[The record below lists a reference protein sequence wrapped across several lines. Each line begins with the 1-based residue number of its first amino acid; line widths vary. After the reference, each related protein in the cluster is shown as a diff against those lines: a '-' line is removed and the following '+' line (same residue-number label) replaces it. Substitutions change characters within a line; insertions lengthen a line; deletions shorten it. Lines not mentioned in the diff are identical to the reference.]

1 MGKRQRRRQRQQK
14 NKTVKQQ
21 KPAVQRYLLPNA
33 DAPLLDVVFH
43 QDVTDED
50 KRICLDYWAFTEPGA
65 WTWKVAEIGP
75 TTAVLRTVKAACH
88 ADLLTI
94 VCPDCAGPRSVY
106 SRSDLTATRLWAPD
120 VFPLQETVSTVKC
133 QACRDAEAAEQARE
147 AERAAEEERER
158 TARKVESAGVWL
170 QEQADRDMPGSIPDL
185 VGCLTLLAMVEIM
198 QRKDTE
204 TIGPLDSLNYTLTAS
219 ADTDIETFRTLYQ
232 NQWICPTTPA
242 TVGNFTFNEDGTAR
256 GVYIT
261 QIPWRLAPSLG
272 GKAAARRETISL
284 VQDVLWDRPDEIK
297 KQVYKLEAGMAVNYL
312 EGLLTRKY
320 NEDPIPEHRLP
331 DAYETFLSARREGFT
346 LGQLVAVAW
355 SATAS
360 SVAWGQRTPGLKPGS
375 VSAASVTNLER
386 RIGYARDR
394 RIDKYDLPNWV
405 PRPAIHSTALRLLQQ
420 QEDEFDALSRF
431 RSLRQQIES
440 RDIEDLEYDQD
451 DTPASG
457 GDERLGGADF
467 LERLRAGTPRESTD
481 PPITYGLVTP
491 DGDLEFHTEPPDK
504 MRDKVGLAGSGY
516 VDRVVLPEQAR
527 VHAYV
532 AELVTASEGE
542 ANPVADQ
549 MLRLLGCF
557 DGPFY
562 GPISFFG
569 IGRRGMRPCGLDTEQ
584 QEMLRAA
591 HEVARSRSCS

>member
-14 NKTVKQQ
+14 NKTIKQQ
-21 KPAVQRYLLPNA
+21 KQAVQRYLLPSA
-33 DAPLLDVVFH
+33 DTPLLEVVFH
-43 QDVTDED
+43 QEVTDED
-50 KRICLDYWAFTEPGA
+50 KQICLDYWAFTEPGT
-65 WTWKVAEIGP
+65 WTRKVAEIGP
-75 TTAVLRTVKAACH
+75 TTAVLRTVKAVCH
-88 ADLLTI
+88 ADLLTV

-106 SRSDLTATRLWAPD
+106 SRSDVTGTRLWFPD
-120 VFPLQETVSTVKC
+120 IFPREETVSTVKC
-133 QACRDAEAAEQARE
+133 QTCRDAEAAEQARQ

-158 TARKVESAGVWL
+158 IARLVESAGVWL

-185 VGCLTLLAMVEIM
+185 LGCLALLAMVEIT

-204 TIGPLDSLNYTLTAS
+204 AIGPLHSLNYTFTAS
-219 ADTDIETFRTLYQ
+219 ADTDIETFRTLHR
-232 NQWICPTTPA
+232 NRWICPTTPA
-242 TVGNFTFNEDGTAR
+242 TTNDFTFNEDGTAR

-261 QIPWRLAPSLG
+261 QIPWGLAPSLG
-272 GKAAARRETISL
+272 GKTSARRETISL
-284 VQDVLWDRPDEIK
+284 MQDALWDRPHEIK
-297 KQVYKLEAGMAVNYL
+297 EQVYKLEAGMAVNYL

-331 DAYETFLSARREGFT
+331 DAYETFLNARREGFT

-355 SATAS
+355 SSAAS

-375 VSAASVTNLER
+375 VSSASVTNLER

-394 RIDKYDLPNWV
+394 RIDEYELPNWV

-420 QEDEFDALSRF
+420 QEAEFDALSRF
-431 RSLRQQIES
+431 RSLRQQVES
-440 RDIEDLEYDQD
+440 RDIEDLEYDRE
-451 DTPASG
+451 DTPEPG
-457 GDERLGGADF
+457 GDGTLDGADF
-467 LERLRAGTPRESTD
+467 LEQLRTRTPHESTE
-481 PPITYGLVTP
+481 PPIAYCLVTP
-491 DGDLEFHTEPPDK
+491 GGDLEFHTEPPDK

-532 AELVTASEGE
+532 AELVTASEDK
-542 ANPVADQ
+542 ANPVADH
-549 MLRLLGCF
+549 MLRLLGCY

-562 GPISFFG
+562 GPVSFFG
-569 IGRRGMRPCGLDTEQ
+569 IGRRGMRPRGLDAEQ

-591 HEVARSRSCS
+591 YEVARSRSGS

>member
-1 MGKRQRRRQRQQK
+1 MGKRQRRRQQK
-14 NKTVKQQ
+14 NKTIKQQ
-21 KPAVQRYLLPNA
+21 KQAVQRYLLPSA
-33 DAPLLDVVFH
+33 DTPLLEVVFH
-43 QDVTDED
+43 QEVTDED
-50 KRICLDYWAFTEPGA
+50 KQICLDYWAFTEPGT
-65 WTWKVAEIGP
+65 WTRKVAEIGP

-88 ADLLTI
+88 ADLLTV

-106 SRSDLTATRLWAPD
+106 SRSDVTATRLWFPD
-120 VFPLQETVSTVKC
+120 VFPREETVSTVKC
-133 QACRDAEAAEQARE
+133 QTCRDAEAAEQARQ

-158 TARKVESAGVWL
+158 IARQVESAGVWL

-185 VGCLTLLAMVEIM
+185 LGCLTLLAMVEIM

-204 TIGPLDSLNYTLTAS
+204 AIGPLHSLNYTFTAS
-219 ADTDIETFRTLYQ
+219 ADTDIETFRTLHR
-232 NQWICPTTPA
+232 NRWICPTTPA
-242 TVGNFTFNEDGTAR
+242 TTNDFTFNEDGTAR

-261 QIPWRLAPSLG
+261 QIPWGLAPSLG
-272 GKAAARRETISL
+272 GKTSARRETISL
-284 VQDVLWDRPDEIK
+284 MQDVLWDRPDEIK
-297 KQVYKLEAGMAVNYL
+297 EQVYKLEAGMAVDYL

-331 DAYETFLSARREGFT
+331 DAYETFLNARREGFT

-355 SATAS
+355 SSAAS

-375 VSAASVTNLER
+375 VSSASVTNLER

-394 RIDKYDLPNWV
+394 RIDEYELPNWV

-420 QEDEFDALSRF
+420 QEAEFDALSRF
-431 RSLRQQIES
+431 RSLRQQVES

-451 DTPASG
+451 DTQESG
-457 GDERLGGADF
+457 VDGTLDGADF
-467 LERLRAGTPRESTD
+467 LEQLRARTPRESTE
-481 PPITYGLVTP
+481 PPIAYCLVTP
-491 DGDLEFHTEPPDK
+491 GGDLEFHTEPPDK

-532 AELVTASEGE
+532 AELVTASEDK
-542 ANPVADQ
+542 ANPVADH
-549 MLRLLGCF
+549 MLRLLGCY

-562 GPISFFG
+562 GPVSFFG
-569 IGRRGMRPCGLDTEQ
+569 IGRRGMRPRGLDAEQ

-591 HEVARSRSCS
+591 YEVARSRSGS